1 MSNKLYCKKG
11 FFRFRKD
18 NGKEFIVD
26 KRKMEAI
33 CIDPN
38 YLSYFARSI
47 LDSLPMKELEEVA
60 NLKSYK
66 EFMQRNKVYGF
77 FDDFIVI
84 GFNFI
89 NLGTICEGDI
99 VVQNRTLQKE
109 YNVPIKWAFVSMNL
123 DVNHVEMISF
133 PDEEAEHPYSILYY
147 DKRNIG
153 GLRRTLFNEYYR
165 QLPCNYNSNF
175 IDTPDIDN
183 KSAYHKYDNDKKVK
197 TGVKNDLLGKI
208 EVAYGNGNKTKT
220 DGVSNRE
227 KIEKELEKEEKIL
240 EKTEEVFD
248 NLKPH
253 TNSRKPKAKNFFGMY
268 VRKDDT
274 YVCTNLDTDRKCIV
288 GGDLYEK
295 IIVRLYEHIGVNCE
309 RARYDKSD
317 FEIIDVDDYCY
328 RRFIVHN
335 LKTDEYIK
343 IPVIEKTIEEIG
355 KGRCVH
361 VQFENLT
368 YNSKRVNTSY
378 ACEIN
383 TSAHS
388 ADKRTWF
395 CSRTVSEGGFVRYRY
410 LND

>member
-1 MSNKLYCKKG
+1 MSNKLFCKKG

-60 NLKSYK
+60 SLKSYK

-99 VVQNRTLQKE
+99 IVQNRTLQKE

-133 PDEEAEHPYSILYY
+133 PDEKAEHPYSILYY

-165 QLPCNYNSNF
+165 QLPCNCTSNF
-175 IDTPDIDN
+175 MDSPDISN
-183 KSAYHKYDNDKKVK
+183 RSTYHKYDNDRKVK

-208 EVAYGNGNKTKT
+208 EVAYGDKTKNNNEI
-220 DGVSNRE
+220 VNKE
-227 KIEKELEKEEKIL
+227 KIEKEIEKVEEIFNNLESGN
-240 EKTEEVFD
+240 T
-248 NLKPH
+248 
-253 TNSRKPKAKNFFGMY
+253 RKPRDKNFFGMY

-335 LKTDEYIK
+335 LKTDEYIR
-343 IPVIEKTIEEIG
+343 IPIIEKTIEEIG

-368 YNSKRVNTSY
+368 YNSKRANTSY

-383 TSAHS
+383 TTAHG

-395 CSRTVSEGGFVRYRY
+395 CSRTVSEGGFVKYRY
-410 LND
+410 LNKLIVF

>member
-47 LDSLPMKELEEVA
+47 LDSLPMKELEEIA
-60 NLKSYK
+60 SLKSYK

-109 YNVPIKWAFVSMNL
+109 YNVPISWAFVSMNL

-133 PDEEAEHPYSILYY
+133 PDEKAEHPYSILYY

-183 KSAYHKYDNDKKVK
+183 RSTYHKYDNDKKVK
-197 TGVKNDLLGKI
+197 TEVKNDLLGKI
-208 EVAYGNGNKTKT
+208 EVAYGDKTKNNNEI
-220 DGVSNRE
+220 VNKE
-227 KIEKELEKEEKIL
+227 KIEKEVEKVEEIFNNLESGN
-240 EKTEEVFD
+240 T
-248 NLKPH
+248 
-253 TNSRKPKAKNFFGMY
+253 RKPKDKNFFGMY

-335 LKTDEYIK
+335 LKTDEYIR
-343 IPVIEKTIEEIG
+343 IPIIEKTIEEIG

-368 YNSKRVNTSY
+368 YNSKRANTSY

-383 TSAHS
+383 TTAHG

-395 CSRTVSEGGFVRYRY
+395 CSRTVSERGFVKYRY
-410 LND
+410 LNKLIV